1 LDRGLAGPSCQ
12 QSWVSGSAGCGGGSA
27 DEGQDGELADE
38 EEEEEGEVEVAVAV
52 EGAKRVGKRSCLVS
66 SPIITKGE
74 YVCSSLMSA
83 GSE

>member
-1 LDRGLAGPSCQ
+1 
-12 QSWVSGSAGCGGGSA
+12 VSGSAGCDGGSA

-38 EEEEEGEVEVAVAV
+38 EEEEEGEVVEVEE